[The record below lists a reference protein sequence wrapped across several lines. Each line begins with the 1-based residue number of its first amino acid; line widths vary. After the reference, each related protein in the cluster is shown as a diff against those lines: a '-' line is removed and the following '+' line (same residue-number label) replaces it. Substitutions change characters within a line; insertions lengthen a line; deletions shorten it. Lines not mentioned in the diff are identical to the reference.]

1 MKVFDLLF
9 ELANSDR
16 LKIMFLAEKQ
26 NLKLSHISKKL
37 DMTVAETSR
46 HLQRLSEAKLLEK
59 DSEGLYEI
67 TPFGKLTLSLIPSFD
82 FISKYNDY
90 FAAHS
95 LSRLPY
101 EFVCRIGNLTNCT
114 FTNDVMI
121 AFNDVEILIEE
132 AQEYVW
138 ILSNQILMSTV
149 PLLEKAAKRGVNLR
163 FILSDDL
170 IPPPGYK
177 PLPAI
182 PNKIERRDLQKVN
195 QVIVVSE
202 KRARLFFPFG
212 DEKMDYAG
220 FASTDELGH
229 NWCRDL
235 FMHYWADAKRVSLK
249 TAT

>member
-46 HLQRLSEAKLLEK
+46 HLQRLSEARLLEK
-59 DSEGLYEI
+59 DSDGLYEI
-67 TPFGKLTLSLIPSFD
+67 TPFGKLTLSLIPSFE
-82 FISKYNDY
+82 FISKHNDY

-95 LSRLPY
+95 ISSLPY
-101 EFVCRIGNLTNCT
+101 EFVCRIGNLANST
-114 FTNDVMI
+114 FTNDVMV
-121 AFNDVEILIEE
+121 AFHDVETIIEE

-149 PLLEKAAKRGVNLR
+149 PLLEKSAKRGVSLR
-163 FILSDDL
+163 FILPVDL

-182 PNKIERRDLQKVN
+182 PNKIERRNLQKVN
-195 QVIVVSE
+195 QVIVMSE

-212 DEKMDYAG
+212 DDKMDYTG
-220 FASTDELGH
+220 FASTDEIGQI
-229 NWCRDL
+229 WCYDL
-235 FMHYWADAKRVSLK
+235 FRHYWGEAKHV
-249 TAT
+249 